1 MDEELIYIW
10 MVDGCGWF
18 YMWMVGWMDE
28 MGECQLVILWVT
40 AKVTR
45 RGGWINSDLD
55 GGMNAFSES
64 LQKATIWK
72 VGWFSLWSREG
83 RKT

>member
-1 MDEELIYIW
+1 MD
-10 MVDGCGWF
+10 VDGFICGW
-18 YMWMVGWMDE
+18 WDGWMDE
-28 MGECQLVILWVT
+28 MGECRLVT